1 MLTASVK
8 NSKVGVVAS
17 TASCGGFIL
26 LSIGA
31 FFAYRCFYMHRL
43 KDSMF
48 VDVAGKVSLLTFQ
61 SFGSG
66 QP

>member
-1 MLTASVK
+1 M
-8 NSKVGVVAS
+8 AS

-31 FFAYRCFYMHRL
+31 FFAYRCFYMHKL

-48 VDVAGKVSLLTFQ
+48 VDVAGKVLLNFPIILNVFPILLTILLK
-61 SFGSG
+61 
-66 QP
+66 